1 MLPVHFGR
9 VKRGIRKKT
18 RTFLPILMGM
28 ALLML
33 IWSCS
38 PKAIPTTS
46 RRPSPKKS
54 PYEEVVKLA
63 RSYLGTPYRYGGMD
77 RNGVDCSGLVCRVYL
92 DAAGISLPR
101 TAYDQALIGEPV
113 KKEDLRPGDLVFF
126 KEPHAAR
133 ITHVGIVSAVE
144 GGKVRFI
151 HAASGRRRVVEDDL
165 DHPHW
170 KARYMGARRPI
181 IPSKADAHTDPPEK
195 LAP

>member
-1 MLPVHFGR
+1 M
-9 VKRGIRKKT
+9 
-18 RTFLPILMGM
+18 MGM

-38 PKAIPTTS
+38 PKAAPTAS
-46 RRPSPKKS
+46 RKPSPKKS

-77 RNGVDCSGLVCRVYL
+77 KNGVDCSGLTCRVYL
-92 DAAGISLPR
+92 DAAGIRLPR
-101 TAYDQALIGEPV
+101 TAYDQALVGEPV

-126 KEPHAAR
+126 KEPRAAR

-151 HAASGRRRVVEDDL
+151 HAASGRRQVVEDDL

-181 IPSKADAHTDPPEK
+181 TPSKADAHTDQPEK
-195 LAP
+195 SKP